1 MKSTDWDFVIARRFA
16 YWVYLPAEIQS
27 KILSYFKFDV
37 VYCLKFMRVS
47 KSFKRHVELMHLDI
61 YNISLGVCSKKC
73 WFNKTWSLFTDMV
86 RSFEM
91 FTNVQT
97 FDRNELK
104 TVYTDGSIFRTFL
117 HFFLCKRACDGVN
130 DYCSICSYVRFR
142 NFQNQILY
150 DNVLL
155 AERDFKSKLGL
166 DDRIIDFDVFL
177 SNYLR
182 YSNEKIC
189 RRERIVQYAADA
201 YILFVSTFIR
211 VNLNS
216 YYNFFLKLPLTI
228 NDEKYIVEK
237 IQRFVRD
244 LSNEIWEL
252 NVNHFFV
259 VFDRFSELNRSMCY
273 DVKFDKPLKGPYEPL
288 VKTKQYYGQLI
299 VVSSSNLRSSEYSS
313 ESES

>member
-1 MKSTDWDFVIARRFA
+1 MKSTDCGFIIPRRFV
-16 YWVYLPAEIQS
+16 YWIYLPTEIQS

-37 VYCLKFMRVS
+37 DYCLKFMRVS
-47 KSFKRHVELMHLDI
+47 KSFKRHVELIHLDI

-73 WFNKTWSLFTDMV
+73 WFYKTWSLFTDMV

-97 FDRNELK
+97 FDRNELT
-104 TVYTDGSIFRTFL
+104 TVYTDGTIFRTFL

-130 DYCSICSYVRFR
+130 DYCSICSHVRFR
-142 NFQNQILY
+142 NFQNQTLY
-150 DNVLL
+150 DNVVL
-155 AERDFKSKLGL
+155 AKRDFKSKLGL
-166 DDRIIDFDVFL
+166 DDRIIDFGVFFP
-177 SNYLR
+177 NYLR
-182 YSNEKIC
+182 YSNENIC

-201 YILFVSTFIR
+201 YILFASTFIR

-216 YYNFFLKLPLTI
+216 YYNFFLNLPLTI
-228 NDEKYIVEK
+228 NDEKYMVGK

-259 VFDRFSELNRSMCY
+259 VFDKVSELNRSMYY

-288 VKTKQYYGQLI
+288 IETKQYYGQLI
-299 VVSSSNLRSSEYSS
+299 VVSNLRSADYSS

>member
-1 MKSTDWDFVIARRFA
+1 
-16 YWVYLPAEIQS
+16 
-27 KILSYFKFDV
+27 
-37 VYCLKFMRVS
+37 MRVS

-73 WFNKTWSLFTDMV
+73 WFNKTWPLFTDMV

-117 HFFLCKRACDGVN
+117 HFFLCKQVCDGVN
-130 DYCSICSYVRFR
+130 NYCSICSYVRFR
-142 NFQNQILY
+142 NFQNQTLY

-177 SNYLR
+177 PNYLK

-216 YYNFFLKLPLTI
+216 YYNFFLNLPLTI
-228 NDEKYIVEK
+228 NDEKYIVGK

-244 LSNEIWEL
+244 LSNQIWEL
-252 NVNHFFV
+252 NVNYFFV
-259 VFDRFSELNRSMCY
+259 VFDKFSELNCSMCY